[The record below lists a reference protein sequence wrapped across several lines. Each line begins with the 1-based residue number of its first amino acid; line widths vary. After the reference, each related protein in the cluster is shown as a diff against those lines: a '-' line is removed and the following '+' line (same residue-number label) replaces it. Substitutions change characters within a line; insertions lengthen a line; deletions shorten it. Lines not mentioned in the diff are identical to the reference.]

1 MDLPE
6 REYRRDPGTLR
17 AGYEALREAVVCG
30 RPEGWRLGRSVLVS
44 RGMASWMGTW
54 PALVSAKVA
63 GKAAPE
69 PSDPSV
75 PSVSSTPPFP
85 TALSSL
91 RNAGEVVAVIAQ
103 MALAHA

>member
-1 MDLPE
+1 VDLPE
-6 REYRRDPGTLR
+6 REHRRDPGALR

-30 RPEGWRLGRSVLVS
+30 RPEGWRLGHGVLVS
-44 RGMASWMGTW
+44 KGMASWMGTW

-63 GKAAPE
+63 GRAAPE
-69 PSDPSV
+69 PSDPSAPPV
-75 PSVSSTPPFP
+75 PSTSPFP